1 MLSVAALLAG
11 VGAAGAQNAAAQQV
25 VQMAPGFVLVVP
37 AGTVVQNAA
46 PVAMPDPVAMIRE
59 MDAQMAQMDAQ
70 MQAQLQQAAA
80 LQAAMPAMP
89 VGNGAYSGVVVTSFS
104 DGQHS
109 CTERVVYPASG
120 AAEKVQVS
128 ETGNACGSLGAVPG
142 VTPTAAPI
150 RAVPIPTAAPALQKP
165 APLVIAD
172 NN

>member
-1 MLSVAALLAG
+1 MQRIGSAGVLSAAALLAVAG
-11 VGAAGAQNAAAQQV
+11 VTHAQSMQEV
-25 VQMAPGFVLVVP
+25 VTGPGVVLVVP
-37 AGTVVQNAA
+37 AGAAA
-46 PVAMPDPVAMIRE
+46 PMPDPVAMIQQ
-59 MDAQMAQMDAQ
+59 MDAQMAQMSAQ

-80 LQAAMPAMP
+80 LQATMPAMP
-89 VGNGAYSGVVVTSFS
+89 VANGSYSGVVVTSFS

-120 AAEKVQVS
+120 SAQQVQVS
-128 ETGNACGSLGAVPG
+128 ETGNACGSLGGVPG
-142 VTPTAAPI
+142 VTPTAAPV